1 MAVRFLGPDTDAY
14 VASVERH
21 ASEFEEQTGLDLEIR
36 IVPSDLYFSNDIRH
50 LLEGDAAA
58 DVYMSGPVL
67 MWDHLAAGFVRPL
80 DDLVDQSS
88 DAWDARDF
96 MERLIACNRWS
107 GRFGEPLG
115 DGPLLEIPVNCESYN
130 FAYVPRILE
139 AGGIDVPSTWAEY
152 LEAATRIASIDGET
166 RGFAQRGTGAWHTMY
181 TGYATQLWSSGGR
194 DFEDGSCAIA
204 SDDVVRVTT
213 EFIDA
218 LHRAGPTDW
227 PDQRWYEL
235 ALDFANGRYG
245 LIVDSDHYVAY
256 FEDPKASALAGEIA
270 YAMPPTGPDGARR
283 PNLWTWSL
291 VVNAHTTDATSAWRF
306 VEWASSKEFLLRSAF
321 EGNMNPTR
329 TSTWDDPRFREHAR
343 GWGDFYDVARR
354 LVEHEAFVLVTPTP
368 GYLRI
373 ATRWVEALLDA
384 YAGRTGVS
392 EALTAAA
399 ADIDALVS
407 T

>member
-1 MAVRFLGPDTDAY
+1 MPVRFLGPDTDAY

-21 ASEFEEQTGLDLEIR
+21 ASEFEERTGLELDIH

-80 DDLVDQSS
+80 DDLIEQSNS
-88 DAWDARDF
+88 AWDLDDF

-107 GRFGEPLG
+107 GRFGDPLG
-115 DGPLLEIPVNCESYN
+115 EGPLLEIPVNCESYN
-130 FAYVPRILE
+130 LAYVPRILDA
-139 AGGIDVPSTWAEY
+139 AGVDVPTTWTEY
-152 LEAATRIASIDGET
+152 FDAAAQIASPGDAT
-166 RGFAQRGTGAWHTMY
+166 RGFAQRGTTAWHTMY
-181 TGYATQLWSSGGR
+181 TGYATQLWSCGGR
-194 DFEDGSCAIA
+194 DFDNGSCAIA
-204 SDDVVRVTT
+204 SADTVRATT

-218 LHRAGPTDW
+218 LHRAGPTEW
-227 PDQRWYEL
+227 LDQRWYEL

-245 LIVDSDHYVAY
+245 LIVDSDHYVAF
-256 FEDPKASALAGEIA
+256 FEDSTTSNLVGEIA
-270 YAMPPTGPDGARR
+270 YALPPAGPDGARR

-291 VVNAHTTDATSAWRF
+291 VVNAHTPDATSAWRF
-306 VEWASSKEFLLRSAF
+306 VEWASSAEFLLRSAF

-329 TSTWDDPRFREHAR
+329 RSVWDDARFQEHAR

-373 ATRWVEALLDA
+373 ASRWVQALLDA
-384 YAGRTGVS
+384 YAGRLGVAD
-392 EALTAAA
+392 ALSGAA
-399 ADIDALVS
+399 ADIDALVRL
-407 T
+407 

>member
-1 MAVRFLGPDTDAY
+1 MRVRFLGPDTDAY

-21 ASEFEEQTGLDLEIR
+21 APEFEERTGLDLDIR

-50 LLEGDAAA
+50 LLEGDGAA

-88 DAWDARDF
+88 DSWDAGDF
-96 MERLIACNRWS
+96 IDRLIACNRWS
-107 GRFGEPLG
+107 GRFGDPLG
-115 DGPLLEIPVNCESYN
+115 EGSLLEVPVNCESYN
-130 FAYVPRILE
+130 LAYVPRILD
-139 AGGIDVPSTWAEY
+139 AVGVDVPTTWAEY
-152 LEAATRIASIDGET
+152 LDVATRIASAGGEF
-166 RGFAQRGTGAWHTMY
+166 RGFAQRGTAAWHTMY
-181 TGYATQLWSSGGR
+181 TGYATQFWSCGGR
-194 DFEDGSCAIA
+194 DFEGGSCAIA
-204 SDDVVRVTT
+204 SDDAVRITR

-227 PDQRWYEL
+227 LNQRWYEL
-235 ALDFANGRYG
+235 ALDFARGRYG

-256 FEDPKASALAGEIA
+256 FEDPKTSSLAGEIA
-270 YAMPPTGPDGARR
+270 YALPPVGPDGARC

-291 VVNAHTTDATSAWRF
+291 VVNAHARDATSAWRF

-329 TSTWDDPRFREHAR
+329 TSIWDDGRFRKHAR
-343 GWGDFYDVARR
+343 SWGDFYDVARR
-354 LVEHEAFVLVTPTP
+354 LIEREAFVLVTPTP

-373 ATRWVEALLDA
+373 AGRWVEALLDA
-384 YAGRTGVS
+384 YAGRLEVS
-392 EALTAAA
+392 EALADAA
-399 ADIDALVS
+399 ADIETLVAA
-407 T
+407 